1 MISRM
6 HHQIH
11 AGYSLRALLRWGS
24 HWDKLPREFRNLAV
38 RKAIDLSDT
47 NTGADSGGGG
57 SGHKPKQSES
67 VFCPPPKNADP

>member
-1 MISRM
+1 M
-6 HHQIH
+6 HHQIN

-47 NTGADSGGGG
+47 NTGADSGGG
-57 SGHKPKQSES
+57 SGHNPKQSES